1 MDRMPAPTPVILT
14 EEQKRQ
20 LNQSS
25 KAATSSQ
32 REAFRARI
40 ILGLASGKSAEA
52 VAKELNTSMP
62 SVSKWRGRW
71 SRQGLVGLRD
81 AAGRGRKAS
90 VSPKAVGKALTMA
103 PTRAAHGGAWSVREM
118 AAHTGLSKSTVQR
131 LWAAHGIAPHRVRG
145 FKLSNDLEFEEKY
158 WDVVGLYLNPPQNA
172 VVLCCDEKSQ
182 CQALERTQ
190 TGLPLGQGHI
200 RTRTHDYY
208 RHGTVTLFAALD
220 YLSGK
225 VLAHT
230 ANRHR
235 HSEWLAFLKK
245 IDASVAADKEIHIIC
260 DNYATHKH
268 PRVKAWLA
276 RKKRFHLH
284 FTPTSASWLNLVERF
299 FGEITRKVIRLG
311 SFQNVPQLVADIFRF
326 LEHHN
331 LKPTRYQWTAD
342 PQTVLDKINRAWQ
355 ALLEEMYSPIYGT
368 SH

>member
-1 MDRMPAPTPVILT
+1 MPAPTPVILT

-32 REAFRARI
+32 REASRARI

-52 VAKELNTSMP
+52 VAKELNTSTP

-182 CQALERTQ
+182 CQVLERTQ

-208 RHGTVTLFAALD
+208 RRGTVTLFAALD
-220 YLSGK
+220 YLSG
-225 VLAHT
+225 A
-230 ANRHR
+230 
-235 HSEWLAFLKK
+235 
-245 IDASVAADKEIHIIC
+245 
-260 DNYATHKH
+260 
-268 PRVKAWLA
+268 
-276 RKKRFHLH
+276 
-284 FTPTSASWLNLVERF
+284 
-299 FGEITRKVIRLG
+299 
-311 SFQNVPQLVADIFRF
+311 
-326 LEHHN
+326 
-331 LKPTRYQWTAD
+331 
-342 PQTVLDKINRAWQ
+342 Q
-355 ALLEEMYSPIYGT
+355 A
-368 SH
+368 

>member
-1 MDRMPAPTPVILT
+1 MPAPIPVIVT
-14 EEQKRQ
+14 PEERKQ
-20 LNQSS
+20 LERISHAS
-25 KAATSSQ
+25 TSSQ
-32 REAFRARI
+32 REAQRARI
-40 ILGLASGKSAEA
+40 ILGLASGMN
-52 VAKELNTSMP
+52 AKEVARELDTSMP

-71 SRQGLVGLRD
+71 SRDGFAGLED
-81 AAGRGRKAS
+81 APGRGRKPS
-90 VSPKAVGKALTMA
+90 VSAKAVGKALSLA

-118 AAHTGLSKSTVQR
+118 AAHTGLSKSSVQR
-131 LWAAHGIAPHRVRG
+131 LWAGHGIAPHRVRS
-145 FKLSNDLEFEEKY
+145 FKLSSDLQFEEKY

-190 TGLPLGQGHI
+190 AGLPLGQGHI

-230 ANRHR
+230 AKRHR
-235 HSEWLAFLKK
+235 HNEWLAFLKK
-245 IDASVAADKEIHIIC
+245 IDSSVAPDKEIHIIC

-268 PRVKAWLA
+268 PKVKSWLA
-276 RKKRFHLH
+276 RRKRIHLH
-284 FTPTSASWLNLVERF
+284 FTPTSSSWLNMVERF

-311 SFQNVPQLVADIFRF
+311 SFQSVPQLVADINRY
-326 LEHHN
+326 LDHHN

-342 PQTVLDKINRAWQ
+342 PKAVLDKINRAWE
-355 ALLEEMYSPIYGT
+355 ALLEEIYNPITGT